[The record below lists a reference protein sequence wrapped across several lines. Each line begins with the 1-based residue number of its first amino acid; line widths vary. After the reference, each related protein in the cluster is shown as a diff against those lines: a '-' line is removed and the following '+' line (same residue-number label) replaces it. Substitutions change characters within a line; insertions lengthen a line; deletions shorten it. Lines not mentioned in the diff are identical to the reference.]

1 VAYSRRVLDP
11 GLAAFLLAFAFAGL
25 LALPGLRK
33 TARRAEQRFCETCG
47 RLKILGERVVFDVFV
62 QGQRLDELQ
71 ENASRHMSTGH

>member
-1 VAYSRRVLDP
+1 LDPRTRPFVVAYSRRVLDP

-47 RLKILGERVVFDVFV
+47 RLKILGERTCDC
-62 QGQRLDELQ
+62 D
-71 ENASRHMSTGH
+71 

>member
-1 VAYSRRVLDP
+1 MNGEASDPRTSPFVVAYSRRVLDP

-47 RLKILGERVVFDVFV
+47 RLKILGERTCDC
-62 QGQRLDELQ
+62 D
-71 ENASRHMSTGH
+71 

>member
-1 VAYSRRVLDP
+1 AAPSWIQEPGRSSWLIVARVLDP

-47 RLKILGERVVFDVFV
+47 RLKILGERTCDC
-62 QGQRLDELQ
+62 D
-71 ENASRHMSTGH
+71 